1 MTIIKIFLASSEELK
16 HERLVIAEQVANMNR
31 TLANQDITLRLV
43 KWEYLDSSMGAQH
56 KQEDYN
62 DYLVDCDMCFALFW
76 TRFGMYTEI
85 EFEKSLKE
93 LNSEG
98 NIHHMSVLF
107 KGSTTKSDELRV
119 FEKKCT
125 EEHPTLCHTFEDD
138 ETLKELFNAEVER
151 YISENSHLENEDE
164 IESKSS
170 IQTVRIFLS
179 IDKTLEQERLEL
191 TDLVENLNHS
201 LESRNANILMLAWD
215 NSANDNNSFNE
226 EISKTDLC
234 LNLYYTNFNNT
245 TQAELESAY
254 QALCEGKNPK
264 KIYVYFKDG
273 DTVPEK
279 LQEFRD
285 SFPTKYGHFYCSFSN
300 IDTLKADF
308 LLQFMEYQSKNL
320 GGSKILDVNNGKV
333 TLDGKE
339 YVDLKNVPFAGNNEE
354 YNLLLKSIKKTKKL
368 LAITDEDDEEYA
380 DYAAELQELNE
391 KLSKMENS
399 LWDTALMITRL
410 STTKCSE
417 RLKRAMDLF
426 TAGDNKGAQAV
437 LNEEEIERDVEHN
450 LHLIQLGEE
459 GKKGLKTNIEE
470 YLLKIRTLENELCD
484 DWYVKVYDI
493 YTRCIELGKNNIAD
507 DEYAFLLSD
516 FGDFLMNENIYDEV
530 EDVYNESLSIYR
542 KLNQESGD
550 EYTEDVYWILRRLS
564 NYHMISNEYANADKI
579 LNEINDIIKDSN
591 DSLKKGETL
600 YLLAHL
606 HFNQLNHEKA
616 EDELNSALNL
626 LTGIDN
632 EEGRDK
638 LSECLYLMGLL
649 HKTTGKLDLA
659 KEEADKAISIFSI
672 DHIDKKDPFLSRI
685 YELKGHIFS
694 LEGNITSAL
703 EMYQKSAEIIRELV
717 KTNPNTYRIHLV
729 CELANL
735 SFNHSLIGDFESAIL
750 ELHEAEEIITIL
762 FEKYPLQY
770 SEYYTRIIHDYA
782 YLLKNTKN
790 YKLASE
796 VIKKS
801 IIAYDIL
808 KESDAERHMFG
819 LANTYNLQGCI
830 YLEDVKYDEARESLT
845 LALDLRKELS
855 KKYGDKYKNNVAQTL
870 NNIALLNCN
879 TYQFEDSE
887 NQYIELIDLYKYL
900 SENYQQEHDCD
911 IALSYLNLAWL
922 YQKQRQYDKA
932 IKYGLQSIEM
942 FKSVPDNKLRDR
954 NQAHSLLAKALI
966 NISIVYFKK
975 KDIDNCLQS
984 INEAIRIC
992 EKLSLTDEKVFGLQL
1007 SGAYNELAWFKYKMY
1022 DSKNAE
1028 GLALQSLNIARQH
1041 DLKGCIRMSLDTLA
1055 CIHRE
1060 LGKTEAAIQEFNE
1073 CIELCNELHDSNEQ
1087 FYDGKLAHECIEL
1100 AKIYQHNDS
1109 SKYDSLLLKAKNLL
1123 NNLDD
1128 NHKMDFKEYFDDLIK
1143 VENELK

>member
-1 MTIIKIFLASSEELK
+1 MTTIKIFLASSEELK

-98 NIHHMSVLF
+98 NIRHMSVLF
-107 KGSTTKSDELRV
+107 KESTTKSDELRA

-226 EISKTDLC
+226 EMSKTDLC

-426 TAGDNKGAQAV
+426 SAGDNKGAQAI

-459 GKKGLKTNIEE
+459 GKKGLKINIEE
-470 YLLKIRTLENELCD
+470 YQLKIKTLENEMAEGWVHQQCKLHER
-484 DWYVKVYDI
+484 V
-493 YTRCIELGKNNIAD
+493 IELTSSLYGKQSLETAQAMMDAIPAVYLLED
-507 DEYAFLLSD
+507 YATC
-516 FGDFLMNENIYDEV
+516 Y
-530 EDVYNESLSIYR
+530 
-542 KLNQESGD
+542 K
-550 EYTEDVYWILRRLS
+550 YTEWALAIRLEMLGE
-564 NYHMISNEYANADKI
+564 NNLDTAQCY
-579 LNEINDIIKDSN
+579 NDLGVFSGKLGN
-591 DSLKKGETL
+591 NKKYLEFAKKGLEIR
-600 YLLAHL
+600 
-606 HFNQLNHEKA
+606 
-616 EDELNSALNL
+616 SALNAPKEIL
-626 LTGIDN
+626 AESYNTAGVA
-632 EEGRDK
+632 
-638 LSECLYLMGLL
+638 MGLL
-649 HKTTGKLDLA
+649 GNKESCLEYQLKGLEFRKATLGEMNIETANSFSQVGSAYAAMEKDAKYLEYSLRALEIMQTLVGDNHPDTGTFHNNVGDAYMLLGKYSEAITHLEQSIKITTSTLGKFKNSTLCSFQNIALAYELNKDIEKAIDNIKTAIDISVKINGERSCESIVLFERAGKLIGKHGD
-659 KEEADKAISIFSI
+659 KEKAL
-672 DHIDKKDPFLSRI
+672 D
-685 YELKGHIFS
+685 Y
-694 LEGNITSAL
+694 
-703 EMYQKSAEIIRELV
+703 
-717 KTNPNTYRIHLV
+717 
-729 CELANL
+729 
-735 SFNHSLIGDFESAIL
+735 
-750 ELHEAEEIITIL
+750 LH
-762 FEKYPLQY
+762 
-770 SEYYTRIIHDYA
+770 H
-782 YLLKNTKN
+782 
-790 YKLASE
+790 
-796 VIKKS
+796 
-801 IIAYDIL
+801 
-808 KESDAERHMFG
+808 
-819 LANTYNLQGCI
+819 
-830 YLEDVKYDEARESLT
+830 
-845 LALDLRKELS
+845 ALDLRFKAAEENQLNGPQPTFELADLCHEIGS
-855 KKYGDKYKNNVAQTL
+855 VYFGMDNFGEAERML
-870 NNIALLNCN
+870 NNAVNILSDVEDDAPELRDW
-879 TYQFEDSE
+879 TYHLGLAYARQNKHED
-887 NQYIELIDLYKYL
+887 
-900 SENYQQEHDCD
+900 
-911 IALSYLNLAWL
+911 ALSSFKEALTRRVKYYGGDHPAVVDAYRMFGHANMASGYKEKALDSFNEALNIL
-922 YQKQRQYDKA
+922 QKHLHEDHEDIIGLKQMIA
-932 IKYGLQSIEM
+932 EIKYG
-942 FKSVPDNKLRDR
+942 
-954 NQAHSLLAKALI
+954 SL
-966 NISIVYFKK
+966 
-975 KDIDNCLQS
+975 
-984 INEAIRIC
+984 
-992 EKLSLTDEKVFGLQL
+992 
-1007 SGAYNELAWFKYKMY
+1007 
-1022 DSKNAE
+1022 
-1028 GLALQSLNIARQH
+1028 
-1041 DLKGCIRMSLDTLA
+1041 
-1055 CIHRE
+1055 
-1060 LGKTEAAIQEFNE
+1060 
-1073 CIELCNELHDSNEQ
+1073 
-1087 FYDGKLAHECIEL
+1087 
-1100 AKIYQHNDS
+1100 
-1109 SKYDSLLLKAKNLL
+1109 
-1123 NNLDD
+1123 
-1128 NHKMDFKEYFDDLIK
+1128 
-1143 VENELK
+1143 

>member
-1 MTIIKIFLASSEELK
+1 MIIKIFLASSEELK
-16 HERLVIAEQVANMNR
+16 HERLVIAEQVANINR

-62 DYLVDCDMCFALFW
+62 DYLVDCDMCFVLFW

-98 NIHHMSVLF
+98 NIRHMSVLF
-107 KGSTTKSDELRV
+107 KESTTKSDELRE

-151 YISENSHLENEDE
+151 YISENSHLENEKYDE

-179 IDKTLEQERLEL
+179 IDKALEQERLEL

-226 EISKTDLC
+226 EMSKTDLC

-254 QALCEGKNPK
+254 QTLCEGKNPK

-320 GGSKILDVNNGKV
+320 CGSKMLEVNNGKV

-380 DYAAELQELNE
+380 DHAAELQQLNE

-459 GKKGLKTNIEE
+459 GKKGLKINIEE
-470 YLLKIRTLENELCD
+470 YQLKIKTLENEMAEGWLHKQCKLHER
-484 DWYVKVYDI
+484 V
-493 YTRCIELGKNNIAD
+493 IELTSSLYGEHSLETAQAIMDATPSV
-507 DEYAFLLSD
+507 YLL
-516 FGDFLMNENIYDEV
+516 
-530 EDVYNESLSIYR
+530 EDY
-542 KLNQESGD
+542 
-550 EYTEDVYWILRRLS
+550 
-564 NYHMISNEYANADKI
+564 
-579 LNEINDIIKDSN
+579 
-591 DSLKKGETL
+591 ETL
-600 YLLAHL
+600 Y
-606 HFNQLNHEKA
+606 NYVEKA
-616 EDELNSALNL
+616 LAIRLEMLGENHLDTAQCYNDLGVVSGKLGDNEKYLEYAKKGLEIRLALNAPGEIL
-626 LTGIDN
+626 AESYNTAGVAMSHFGDN
-632 EEGRDK
+632 E
-638 LSECLYLMGLL
+638 S
-649 HKTTGKLDLA
+649 
-659 KEEADKAISIFSI
+659 
-672 DHIDKKDPFLSRI
+672 FLE
-685 YELKGHIFS
+685 YQLKG
-694 LEGNITSAL
+694 
-703 EMYQKSAEIIRELV
+703 
-717 KTNPNTYRIHLV
+717 
-729 CELANL
+729 
-735 SFNHSLIGDFESAIL
+735 L
-750 ELHEAEEIITIL
+750 ELRKATIGEQNINTANSYSQVGIAYAAIEN
-762 FEKYPLQY
+762 FEKYLEYSQMALEILQKIAGEKHPDTGLFHNNVGDAY
-770 SEYYTRIIHDYA
+770 MCLEKYPEAIEHLQKALSIHLNTKGKLKQSTLTAYENLSLAYELSGDYENA
-782 YLLKNTKN
+782 LKNQIEAVRISDKVNKDTDPN
-790 YKLASE
+790 NLEVYERAGKL
-796 VIKKS
+796 
-801 IIAYDIL
+801 
-808 KESDAERHMFG
+808 F
-819 LANTYNLQGCI
+819 N
-830 YLEDVKYDEARESLT
+830 
-845 LALDLRKELS
+845 
-855 KKYGDKYKNNVAQTL
+855 KYGDNENALNYLYHALELRFKIAKEDKLPNGPNPSFELADLCHEIGSVHFSMTNFEEAERML
-870 NNIALLNCN
+870 NNAVNILSDI
-879 TYQFEDSE
+879 EDDAPE
-887 NQYIELIDLYKYL
+887 
-900 SENYQQEHDCD
+900 
-911 IALSYLNLAWL
+911 
-922 YQKQRQYDKA
+922 
-932 IKYGLQSIEM
+932 
-942 FKSVPDNKLRDR
+942 LRDWTY
-954 NQAHSLLAKALI
+954 HL
-966 NISIVYFKK
+966 
-975 KDIDNCLQS
+975 
-984 INEAIRIC
+984 
-992 EKLSLTDEKVFGLQL
+992 
-1007 SGAYNELAWFKYKMY
+1007 
-1022 DSKNAE
+1022 
-1028 GLALQSLNIARQH
+1028 GLALTRQNKHEDALASFKNALARRVKYYGNDHPDIVDAYRMVGHASMASGLKEMALESFNEALNILQRHLPEDHEDIIDIKQ
-1041 DLKGCIRMSLDTLA
+1041 ILA
-1055 CIHRE
+1055 E
-1060 LGKTEAAIQEFNE
+1060 LN
-1073 CIELCNELHDSNEQ
+1073 
-1087 FYDGKLAHECIEL
+1087 
-1100 AKIYQHNDS
+1100 
-1109 SKYDSLLLKAKNLL
+1109 KNQ
-1123 NNLDD
+1123 
-1128 NHKMDFKEYFDDLIK
+1128 
-1143 VENELK
+1143 